1 MVKINRQIVPNHIV
15 KTRTHGTGN
24 KMEYI
29 AIHETANTNVGADAQ
44 AHSNLQLNGNRRE
57 ASWHYQ
63 VDDKEIIQSFEDNIR
78 CWHVG
83 NYNDRAI
90 AIEICVNKDGN
101 FNKAVE
107 NAVALT
113 KHLMAKHNIPIDKVK
128 QHNYFTGKNCP
139 TNLRNG
145 SKGLNWNDFINM
157 VKDSNSTPVQPSKPK
172 ASKSTNKSISQMAD
186 EVIAGK
192 HGNGHANRQ
201 KSLGISNE
209 DYAKVKAE
217 VNRKLKSTSK
227 PKPATAKP
235 APAKPKPTPKI
246 KSISQM
252 AQEVID
258 GKHGNG
264 HANRQKSLG
273 ISNAQYAKVRAEVNR
288 RLAGKSKPTPKS
300 KLKSIDEIA
309 KEVIAGKW
317 GNGAE
322 RKRRLRNAGYNPTA
336 VQKEVNRQ
344 LR

>member
-1 MVKINRQIVPNHIV
+1 MIKIKRQIVPDNII

-29 AIHETANTNVGADAQ
+29 AIHETANTNVGANAD
-44 AHSNLQLNGNRRE
+44 AHSRLQINGNKRE

-63 VDDKEIIQSFEDNIR
+63 VDDKEIIQSFEDNIK

-90 AIEICVNKDGN
+90 AIEICVNKDGD
-101 FNKAVE
+101 FKKAVE

-128 QHNYFTGKNCP
+128 QHNYFTGKDCP

-145 SKGLNWNDFINM
+145 SKGITWNDFINM
-157 VKDSNSTPVQPSKPK
+157 VKGSKSTPAQPSKHK
-172 ASKSTNKSISQMAD
+172 TSKPTNKTISQMAD

-209 DYAKVKAE
+209 EYELVKAE
-217 VNRKLKSTSK
+217 VNKRLSSTSK
-227 PKPATAKP
+227 PKPT
-235 APAKPKPTPKI
+235 PAKPKPTPKP

-252 AQEVID
+252 AQEIID

-264 HANRQKSLG
+264 HENRRKSLG
-273 ISNAQYAKVRAEVNR
+273 ISKEEYAKVRAEVNR
-288 RLAGKSKPTPKS
+288 RLTGKSKASSKS
-300 KLKSIDEIA
+300 KLKPIDEIA

-322 RKRRLRNAGYNPTA
+322 RKRRLSDAGYNPTI

-344 LR
+344 LRRN

>member
-1 MVKINRQIVPNHIV
+1 MVKIKRQIVPDNII

-29 AIHETANTNVGADAQ
+29 AIHETANTNVGANAD
-44 AHSNLQLNGNRRE
+44 AHSRLQINGNKRE

-63 VDDKEIIQSFEDNIR
+63 VDDKEIIQSFEDNIK

-90 AIEICVNKDGN
+90 AIEICVNKDGD
-101 FNKAVE
+101 FKKAVE

-128 QHNYFTGKNCP
+128 QHNYFTGKDCP

-145 SKGLNWNDFINM
+145 SKGITWNDFINM
-157 VKDSNSTPVQPSKPK
+157 VKGSNSTPAQPSKPK
-172 ASKSTNKSISQMAD
+172 PT
-186 EVIAGK
+186 
-192 HGNGHANRQ
+192 
-201 KSLGISNE
+201 
-209 DYAKVKAE
+209 
-217 VNRKLKSTSK
+217 
-227 PKPATAKP
+227 
-235 APAKPKPTPKI
+235 PAKPKPTPKS

-252 AQEVID
+252 AQEIIE

-264 HANRQKSLG
+264 HENRRKSLG
-273 ISNAQYAKVRAEVNR
+273 ISKEEYAKVRAEVNR
-288 RLAGKSKPTPKS
+288 RLTGKSKTSSKP

-322 RKRRLRNAGYNPTA
+322 RKRRLSDAGYNPTI
-336 VQKEVNRQ
+336 VQKEVNRL
-344 LR
+344 LRRK